1 MTIQRRISKLKA
13 LTTKAVLLFGWGISK
28 LPFSFQI
35 FLGTCLGKLLFIFSK
50 RRRHIAQ
57 TNIALAFSN
66 LSKSER
72 LEIVKKHF
80 ISLGISL
87 IEIPNCWWAED
98 KKLAPLVKING
109 LNHLLSAQKNGDG
122 VILLSA
128 HFTNL
133 EIAGRLLSMHAPF
146 FVMYRP
152 HENYILEGVMR
163 KSREKR
169 FSLAIKRDDVKTM
182 LKSLKT
188 GNTVW
193 YAPDQNF
200 GLKNSVFSPF
210 FGVLAATNTATSR
223 FARISGAKVIP
234 FFSIRNENNSGYELT
249 ILPPLE
255 NFPTEDIQ
263 KDTDRINNLIE
274 DHVKSCPEQYLWSH
288 RRYKDRPNNEPSFY

>member
-1 MTIQRRISKLKA
+1 MTIQRSISKPKA
-13 LTTKAVLLFGWGISK
+13 FITKAILLLGWSISK
-28 LPFSFQI
+28 LPFPLQI
-35 FLGTCLGKLLFIFSK
+35 FLGTCLGKILFIFAK

-57 TNIALAFSN
+57 INIDLAFSN
-66 LSKSER
+66 LTDSER
-72 LEIVKKHF
+72 LQIVKNHF

-87 IEIPNCWWAED
+87 IEIPNCWWAENS
-98 KKLAPLVKING
+98 KLEKLVHING
-109 LNHLLSAQKNGDG
+109 LEHLLKAQKDGDG

-133 EIAGRLLSMHAPF
+133 EIAGRLLAAHAPF

-152 HENYILEGVMR
+152 HENPILEKVMR

-210 FGVLAATNTATSR
+210 FGVPAATNTATSR
-223 FARISGAKVIP
+223 FARISNAKVIP
-234 FFSIRNENNSGYELT
+234 FFSQRKSDNSGYELT

-255 NFPTEDIQ
+255 NFPTKDIQ
-263 KDTDRINNLIE
+263 KDTDRVNNLIE

-288 RRYKDRPNNEPSFY
+288 RRYKDRPNNESSFY